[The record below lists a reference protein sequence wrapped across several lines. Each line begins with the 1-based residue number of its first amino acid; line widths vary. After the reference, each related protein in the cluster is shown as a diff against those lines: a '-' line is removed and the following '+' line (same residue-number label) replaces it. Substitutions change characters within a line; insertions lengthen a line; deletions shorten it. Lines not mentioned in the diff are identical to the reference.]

1 MYGLKKILIRDKD
14 GSFSGSSGLH
24 TMVSKSELGWGEDRG
39 VSDLRIPRT
48 MVANIDGTKK
58 NIEQTFPNKGI
69 YRGKTCDWKLDWNS
83 YSCRGIDHL
92 MMVMESLDADTEVR
106 RLSPIGLAAGG
117 YVDLINGPQDHGWC
131 GGYTCQERISD
142 FFMIV
147 ASGLEYLIG
156 LTSTNPQ
163 DMRLRLLNANS
174 SQRILSAIFYTIPQ
188 RLDVYVG
195 GEYKIPTN
203 AYRSTDGNIN
213 YNSKGDFK
221 TFNKCP
227 RRYKTTM
234 IEPAR
239 SCTL

>member
-1 MYGLKKILIRDKD
+1 MTHPSSEDCQHPVHLKDIKFQCVDEKSKFYNHVPNRGSINPSDCVDMDCDGLKKILIRDQD
-14 GSFSGSSGLH
+14 GSFTGRTGLH
-24 TMVSKSELGWGEDRG
+24 TMVSRSEIGWGETSPDRG

-48 MVANIDGTKK
+48 MVANVDGTKK
-58 NIEQTFPNKGI
+58 DIDATFPNKGI
-69 YRGKTCDWKLDWNS
+69 YRGTTCDWKQDWNS
-83 YSCRGIDHL
+83 YSCSGIDHL

-174 SQRILSAIFYTIPQ
+174 SQRILSAIF
-188 RLDVYVG
+188 LH
-195 GEYKIPTN
+195 N
-203 AYRSTDGNIN
+203 STA
-213 YNSKGDFK
+213 
-221 TFNKCP
+221 T
-227 RRYKTTM
+227 
-234 IEPAR
+234 
-239 SCTL
+239 